1 MCILRSVSEEEAKF
15 CLLWNVLNSYTG
27 QFKTETADCRLQTRG
42 KMQTQLITQLLKKP
56 KPVRNAKLGLKQYL
70 RLTVSI
76 FNGFGLVQ
84 QLNYNLSVH
93 FTACLQSAFYT
104 DRLLYTFWIF
114 LCTCTCTYSSVTC
127 ILTCEMQPVKNTS
140 SLQYFVCSSMLN
152 KLSPT

>member
-1 MCILRSVSEEEAKF
+1 MY
-15 CLLWNVLNSYTG
+15 SYTG
-27 QFKTETADCRLQTRG
+27 QCKAETADCRLQTRG
-42 KMQTQLITQLLKKP
+42 KMQTLLITQLLKKP

-76 FNGFGLVQ
+76 FNGFGLFQ

-93 FTACLQSAFYT
+93 FTPCLQSAFYT

-114 LCTCTCTYSSVTC
+114 LCTCTCTCTCTYSSVTC

-140 SLQYFVCSSMLN
+140 SLQYFVRSSMLN